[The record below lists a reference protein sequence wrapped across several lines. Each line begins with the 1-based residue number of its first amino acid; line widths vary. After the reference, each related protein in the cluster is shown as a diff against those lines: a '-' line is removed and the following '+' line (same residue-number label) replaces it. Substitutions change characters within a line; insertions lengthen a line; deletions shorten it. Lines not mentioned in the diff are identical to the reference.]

1 MGNRCGGSP
10 FFLRWQEIVA
20 LSENLEDKT
29 RKARVIGV
37 ESKIVVEIFGEMY
50 PLKSEEAD
58 VEYMKKLAA
67 MVDKHMREAAKK
79 TRSCSGHK
87 SSVLAAL
94 QLADDY
100 CRLQKDYDE
109 LLALLEEK

>member
-1 MGNRCGGSP
+1 MNAQFKRLGVQGDFENP
-10 FFLRWQEIVA
+10 YLTLRPEF
-20 LSENLEDKT
+20 E
-29 RKARVIGV
+29 ARQ
-37 ESKIVVEIFGEMY
+37 VEIFGEMY

-67 MVDKHMREAAKK
+67 MVDKNMREAAKK
-79 TRSCSGHK
+79 TRSFSGNK
-87 SSVLAAL
+87 ISVLAAL